1 MDKQVDRQLDNKRT
15 KLTARIANL
24 IIMVLVITIMIILIG
39 TMIASFYQTSMVYN
53 EKTMQIAQQISGVL
67 DGDDISFLLSCVDSE
82 EYREVRDRAEAAEDE
97 QLIVDYMAEKY
108 GSDSPAVIA
117 ERYNEMLGQYRND
130 WDVEFLYVSVIQGE
144 DSIDLL
150 DSDTGLFALGY
161 KTPLMDK
168 FKSLNGNERV
178 DPTVTRSDYGWLSS
192 GGVPILDGEGKAVA
206 IAFCDISMNQVVKDT
221 MLFVGII
228 LGVCAAIILVAR
240 LLIYR
245 MVRRTITA
253 PIEELTAA
261 ADRFAA
267 NEKGVY
273 THDDVADLDIHTG
286 DEIEE
291 LYNATR
297 FMQTSLIDYM
307 DNLTRVT
314 AEKERIGAELSVATQ
329 IQADLLPRIFP
340 IFSNREEFEISASM
354 DPAKE
359 VGGDFYDFFMID
371 DDHLALVVAD
381 VSGKGVPAALF
392 MVIAKTLLKNRT
404 QMGAEPSEIFMN
416 VNTQLCEGNDA
427 ELFVTAWLCIVEIS
441 TGRCLVANAGHEHPV
456 LRRKGGKFELVQY
469 KHSPALAV
477 MDGMTFRQHEAK
489 LEPGDTLFVYTDGVT
504 EAQNADFE
512 LFGTDRLLEA
522 LNREPDADVE
532 SLITNTTKSINDF
545 VADAPQFDDITMLA
559 FYYRGRGGEPV

>member
-1 MDKQVDRQLDNKRT
+1 MDKKT
-15 KLTARIANL
+15 KLTVRIAKL
-24 IIMVLVITIMIILIG
+24 IITVLVITITIILIG
-39 TMIASFYQTSMVYN
+39 TMIASFYQTSKVYN
-53 EKTMQIAQQISGVL
+53 DKTMQIAQHISGML
-67 DGDDISFLLSCVDSE
+67 EGDDISYLLSCVDSD
-82 EYREVRDRAEAAEDE
+82 EYRTVRDQAEAADDE
-97 QLIVDYMAEKY
+97 QLIVDYMTQKY
-108 GSDSPAVIA
+108 GTDAAARMA
-117 ERYNEMLGQYRND
+117 ERYNKMLMQFRDN

-161 KTPLMDK
+161 KSPLMDK
-168 FKSLNGNERV
+168 FRSLNGNERV

-192 GGVPILDGEGKAVA
+192 GGMPILDGSGNAVA

-221 MLFVGII
+221 LLFVGII
-228 LGVCAAIILVAR
+228 LAVCTAIILVAR
-240 LLIYR
+240 LLINR
-245 MVRRTITA
+245 MVRKTITA

-273 THDDVADLDIHTG
+273 TYDDVADLNIHTG

-307 DNLTRVT
+307 NNLTRVT
-314 AEKERIGAELSVATQ
+314 AERERISAELNVATQ
-329 IQADLLPRIFP
+329 IQADLLPQIFP
-340 IFSNREEFEISASM
+340 AFSGIKEFEISASM

-359 VGGDFYDFFMID
+359 VGGDFYDFFMVD
-371 DDHLALVVAD
+371 DDHIALVIAD

-404 QMGAEPSEIFMN
+404 LMGARPSEIFKN
-416 VNTQLCEGNDA
+416 VNSQLCEGNEA

-441 TGRCLVANAGHEHPV
+441 TGCCLVANAGHEHPA

-469 KHSPALAV
+469 RHSPALAV
-477 MDGMTFRQHEAK
+477 MDGMTFRQHEFK
-489 LEPGDTLFVYTDGVT
+489 LEPGDTVFVYTDGVP
-504 EAQNADFE
+504 EAQNASNE
-512 LFGTDRLLEA
+512 LFGADRLLEA
-522 LNREPDADVE
+522 LNSEPEADVDT
-532 SLITNTTKSINDF
+532 LISNTTKSINRF
-545 VADAPQFDDITMLA
+545 VEDAPQFDDITMLA
-559 FYYRGRGGEPV
+559 FYYKGGSEQP

>member
-1 MDKQVDRQLDNKRT
+1 MDNKRT
-15 KLTARIANL
+15 KLTTRIANL

-39 TMIASFYQTSMVYN
+39 TMIASFYQTSKVYN
-53 EKTMQIAQQISGVL
+53 EKTMQIAQQISGAL

-82 EYREVRDRAEAAEDE
+82 EYRKVRDQAEAAEDE

-108 GSDSPAVIA
+108 GADSPAVIA

-130 WDVEFLYVSVIQGE
+130 WDVEFLYVSVIQGD

-168 FKSLNGNERV
+168 FKSLKGNERV

-192 GGVPILDGEGKAVA
+192 GGVPIPDGKGDPVA

-221 MLFVGII
+221 LLFVGII
-228 LGVCAAIILVAR
+228 LAVCVAIILVAR
-240 LLIYR
+240 LLINR

-261 ADRFAA
+261 ADQFAA

-273 THDDVADLDIHTG
+273 TYDDVADLDIHTG

-314 AEKERIGAELSVATQ
+314 AEKERIGAELNVATQ

-340 IFSNREEFEISASM
+340 IFSGRPEFEIFASM

-359 VGGDFYDFFMID
+359 VGGDFYDFFMVD
-371 DDHLALVVAD
+371 DDHLALVIAD

-404 QMGAEPSEIFMN
+404 QMGIGPSEIFEN
-416 VNTQLCEGNDA
+416 VNAQLCEGNDA
-427 ELFVTAWLCIVEIS
+427 ELFVTAWMCILEIS

-477 MDGMTFRQHEAK
+477 MDGMMFRQHEAK

-504 EAQNADFE
+504 EAQNADLE
-512 LFGTDRLLEA
+512 LFGTDRLLEV

-532 SLITNTTKSINDF
+532 TLITNTTKSINDF

>member
-1 MDKQVDRQLDNKRT
+1 LDNKRT
-15 KLTARIANL
+15 KLTTRIANL

-39 TMIASFYQTSMVYN
+39 TMIASFYQTSKVYN
-53 EKTMQIAQQISGVL
+53 EKTMQIAQQISGAL

-82 EYREVRDRAEAAEDE
+82 EYRKVRDQAEAAEDE

-108 GSDSPAVIA
+108 GADSPAVIA

-130 WDVEFLYVSVIQGE
+130 WDVEFLYVSVIQGD

-168 FKSLNGNERV
+168 FKSLKGNERV

-192 GGVPILDGEGKAVA
+192 GGVPIPDGKGDPVA

-221 MLFVGII
+221 LLFVGII
-228 LGVCAAIILVAR
+228 LAVCVAIILVAR
-240 LLIYR
+240 LLINR

-261 ADRFAA
+261 ADQFAA

-273 THDDVADLDIHTG
+273 TYDDVADLDIHTG

-314 AEKERIGAELSVATQ
+314 AEKERIGAELNVATQ

-340 IFSNREEFEISASM
+340 IFSGRPEFEIFASM

-359 VGGDFYDFFMID
+359 VGGDFYDFFMVD
-371 DDHLALVVAD
+371 DDHLALVIAD

-404 QMGAEPSEIFMN
+404 QMGIGPSEIFEN
-416 VNTQLCEGNDA
+416 VNAQLCEGNDA
-427 ELFVTAWLCIVEIS
+427 ELFVTAWMCILEIS

-477 MDGMTFRQHEAK
+477 MDGMMFRQHEAK

-504 EAQNADFE
+504 EAQNADLE
-512 LFGTDRLLEA
+512 LFGTDRLLEV

-532 SLITNTTKSINDF
+532 TLITNTTKSINDF

>member
-1 MDKQVDRQLDNKRT
+1 MDNKRT
-15 KLTARIANL
+15 KLTTRIANL

-39 TMIASFYQTSMVYN
+39 TMIASFYQTSKVYN
-53 EKTMQIAQQISGVL
+53 EKTMQIAQQISGAL

-82 EYREVRDRAEAAEDE
+82 EYRKVRDQAEAAEDE

-108 GSDSPAVIA
+108 GADSPAVIA

-130 WDVEFLYVSVIQGE
+130 WDVEFLYVSVIQGD

-168 FKSLNGNERV
+168 FKSLKGNERV

-192 GGVPILDGEGKAVA
+192 GGVPIPDGKGDPVA

-221 MLFVGII
+221 LLFVGII
-228 LGVCAAIILVAR
+228 LAVCVAIILVAR
-240 LLIYR
+240 LLINR

-261 ADRFAA
+261 ADQFAA

-273 THDDVADLDIHTG
+273 TYDDVADLDIHTG

-314 AEKERIGAELSVATQ
+314 AEKERIGAELNVATQ

-340 IFSNREEFEISASM
+340 IFSGRPEFEIFASM

-359 VGGDFYDFFMID
+359 VGGDFYDFFMVD
-371 DDHLALVVAD
+371 DDHLALVIAD

-404 QMGAEPSEIFMN
+404 QMGIGPSEIFEN
-416 VNTQLCEGNDA
+416 VNAQLCEGNDA
-427 ELFVTAWLCIVEIS
+427 ELFVTAWMCILEIS

-477 MDGMTFRQHEAK
+477 MDGMMFRQHEAK

-504 EAQNADFE
+504 EAQNADLE

-532 SLITNTTKSINDF
+532 TLITNTTKSINDF